1 MNEHLSLIAANVK
14 RPSQNVW
21 DVDVHR
27 NPGQQPNGTYL
38 VTLVDVSLVADWTEA
53 YSSRA
58 E

>member
-14 RPSQNVW
+14 RSSQNVW
-21 DVDVHR
+21 DVS
-27 NPGQQPNGTYL
+27 QQWNGTYL